1 VRRMRA
7 AMWCKLRLVSSSA
20 PRWSSSAAW
29 PSTPS
34 TDPCAR
40 VTSRTAAPAL
50 ASTAGLMGGVAAVAV
65 DGGQQDALDIAVPDP
80 LTDTLQSFDEGRRER
95 VRQAR
100 LLD

>member
-1 VRRMRA
+1 
-7 AMWCKLRLVSSSA
+7 
-20 PRWSSSAAW
+20 
-29 PSTPS
+29 
-34 TDPCAR
+34 
-40 VTSRTAAPAL
+40 
-50 ASTAGLMGGVAAVAV
+50 MGGVAAVAV